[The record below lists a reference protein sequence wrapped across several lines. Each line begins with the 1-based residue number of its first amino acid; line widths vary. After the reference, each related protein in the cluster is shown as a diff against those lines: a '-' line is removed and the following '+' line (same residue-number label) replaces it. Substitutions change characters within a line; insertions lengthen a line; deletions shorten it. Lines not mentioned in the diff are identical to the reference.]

1 MDIFLKI
8 CAFMAVLYSFSY
20 FIGKGIDSDKCLI
33 YGIENNTKTEFHITV
48 GCIAGE
54 GNNRYIVKV

>member
-1 MDIFLKI
+1 
-8 CAFMAVLYSFSY
+8 MAVLYSFSY